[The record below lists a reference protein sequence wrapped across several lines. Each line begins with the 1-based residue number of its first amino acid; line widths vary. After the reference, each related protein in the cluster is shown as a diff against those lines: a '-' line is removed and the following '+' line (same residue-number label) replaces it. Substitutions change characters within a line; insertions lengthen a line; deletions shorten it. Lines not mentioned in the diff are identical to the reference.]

1 MKVAVITGV
10 AGQDGSY
17 LAEYLLYKD
26 YYVIGLARRNSTSKF
41 FQNINHIDEANFLLM
56 EGDLCDPTC
65 ISRILVD
72 YSPHEFYNLGA
83 QSHVGYSFSN
93 PVETF
98 RVNALSVVMHLN
110 LIKDISPETRYYQ
123 AGTSEILG
131 GIDCPKEGYSENF
144 NSNPRSPYAVSKTS
158 AYHTV
163 KNFRESFGLY
173 AVTGILF
180 NHSSPRRGHD
190 FATRKITSSIAKIK
204 NGTQRKVRMGN
215 LSAFRDEGHSEDY
228 VEAMWMMLNQDYIA
242 GKKEEDYIVS
252 TGAGATIENM
262 FRHVCNLAELRFE
275 DVYEVDKRFLRPSDV
290 PYLLGNS
297 SKIKKDLGWKPKY
310 SWESLLSEMLEKDIE
325 ICNK

>member
-1 MKVAVITGV
+1 
-10 AGQDGSY
+10 
-17 LAEYLLYKD
+17 
-26 YYVIGLARRNSTSKF
+26 
-41 FQNINHIDEANFLLM
+41 
-56 EGDLCDPTC
+56 
-65 ISRILVD
+65 
-72 YSPHEFYNLGA
+72 
-83 QSHVGYSFSN
+83 
-93 PVETF
+93 
-98 RVNALSVVMHLN
+98 MHLN

-310 SWESLLSEMLEKDIE
+310 SWGKPAVGDVGKRYRDMQQIKMISKISLSEKGNENSRDGKRRLYWKKNCKKVIF
-325 ICNK
+325 